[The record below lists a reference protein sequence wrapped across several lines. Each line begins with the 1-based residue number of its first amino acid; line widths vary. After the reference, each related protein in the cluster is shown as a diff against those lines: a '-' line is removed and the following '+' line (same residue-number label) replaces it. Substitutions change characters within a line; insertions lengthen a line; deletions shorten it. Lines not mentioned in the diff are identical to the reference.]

1 MSRKYWFLKE
11 TIGFIKKLGSGWSMW
26 EGGGLPG
33 MGLETLVFLVILVS
47 YQRFGAS
54 WIGFFGF
61 FGFPQGFK
69 AFGFGSISYFGSSPK
84 LLPAP

>member
-11 TIGFIKKLGSGWSMW
+11 TIGFIKKLGSGWSMG

-61 FGFPQGFK
+61 FGFSFV
-69 AFGFGSISYFGSSPK
+69 FLVYSWGSRIS
-84 LLPAP
+84 

>member
-1 MSRKYWFLKE
+1 
-11 TIGFIKKLGSGWSMW
+11 MW

-61 FGFPQGFK
+61 FGFSFVFVGISLGFE
-69 AFGFGSISYFGSSPK
+69 AQPLGNENH
-84 LLPAP
+84 